1 MIQAASLLPVIRA
14 TRADAAVLLLTLG
27 VTVVFN
33 LITAIAVGVGV
44 AIVLALRTVARSV
57 RMDEVPLDDD
67 ANHSDEE
74 RALLA
79 EHIIAYRFDG
89 PLFFAAAQRFLF
101 RLTETADVKVVILRM
116 SRVTALDAT
125 GTHVL
130 GEAIKHLERRGIV
143 VLLSGIRTTHEGVI
157 AALGIADHLRRDGLL
172 FPDTPSAIAY
182 AREIVTREVKD
193 AGAPADDRRMVQ
205 PLPG

>member
-1 MIQAASLLPVIRA
+1 
-14 TRADAAVLLLTLG
+14 VLLLTLG

-44 AIVLALRTVARSV
+44 AVVLALRTVARSV
-57 RMDEVPLDDD
+57 RMDETPLAGGD
-67 ANHSDEE
+67 HSEEE

-79 EHIIAYRFDG
+79 EHIVAYRFDG
-89 PLFFAAAQRFLF
+89 PLFFAAAQRFLY

-116 SRVTALDAT
+116 SHVTALDAT
-125 GTHVL
+125 GAHVL

-143 VLLSGIRTTHEGVI
+143 VLLSGIHATHQGVI
-157 AALGIADHLRRDGLL
+157 DALGVAGHMRREGLL

-182 AREIVTREVKD
+182 ARELVHRD
-193 AGAPADDRRMVQ
+193 ATVNR
-205 PLPG
+205 PLVAATAS